1 MFQYRYILEPY
12 KDKGQKHQCPECGRR
27 SFVRYVDIESGEY
40 LGEMV
45 GRCDH
50 ENSCGYHL
58 SPSEYFKNSCRPAF
72 VKRYFFPRKDLEKR
86 KKPNKFST
94 ISDDAV
100 MATLGHYDRNNLF
113 IWLAETFS
121 SRLTLETARLYR
133 LGTSKYW
140 NGACVFWQIDIY
152 NRTRTGKIMLY
163 DRWTG
168 HRIKEPVARITWVHS
183 LKMFKDFRLQQCFF
197 GEHLLNLK
205 PHAIVGIVESEKTA
219 LICSMF
225 RNDMVWLAT
234 GGLNNLN
241 AERCRVLKGRK
252 VILFPDLG
260 AEEIWEKKAAEIP
273 ALAHARISLWLR
285 ERAGQEDIERG
296 LDLGDWVV
304 RYYGG

>member
-12 KDKGQKHQCPECGRR
+12 KDKGQKQICPECGRR

-58 SPSEYFKNSCRPAF
+58 SPSEYFKNYSRPAF
-72 VKRYFFPRKDLEKR
+72 TKRYFFPRKDLASK
-86 KKPNKFST
+86 KKPEKFSI
-94 ISDDAV
+94 ISDKAV
-100 MATLGHYDRNNLF
+100 IATVGHYNRNNLF
-113 IWLAETFS
+113 IWLAETFGS
-121 SRLTLETARLYR
+121 ILTHEVARLYR

-140 NGACVFWQIDIY
+140 NGACIFWQTDIN

-163 DRWTG
+163 DKRTG
-168 HRIKEPVARITWVHS
+168 HRIKEPIARISWVHTM
-183 LKMFKDFRLQQCFF
+183 KMFKDFRLQQCFF

-205 PHAIVGIVESEKTA
+205 RHAIVGIVESEKTA
-219 LICSMF
+219 MICSMF
-225 RNDMVWLAT
+225 RDDMVWLAT

-241 AERCRVLKGRK
+241 AERCQVLKGRK

-260 AEEIWEKKAAEIP
+260 AEDIWEKKAAEIP
-273 ALAHARISLWLR
+273 ELAHAQISLWLR

>member
-40 LGEMV
+40 LGERV

-58 SPSEYFKNSCRPAF
+58 SPSEYFKNSSRPAF
-72 VKRYFFPRKDLEKR
+72 TKRYFFPRKDLEKR
-86 KKPNKFST
+86 KKSDRFST
-94 ISDDAV
+94 INYESV
-100 MATLGHYDRNNLF
+100 MATVGHYDRNNLF
-113 IWLAETFS
+113 IWLAERFG
-121 SRLTLETARLYR
+121 SRLTLKTARLYR

-140 NGACVFWQIDIY
+140 NGACIFWQTDIY

-163 DRWTG
+163 DRWSG
-168 HRIKEPVARITWVHS
+168 YRIKEPVARITWVHS
-183 LKMFKDFRLQQCFF
+183 LKMFQDFRLQQCFF
-197 GEHLLNLK
+197 GEHLLNLM

-219 LICSMF
+219 MICSMF

-260 AEEIWEKKAAEIP
+260 AEEIWGKKAAEIP
-273 ALAHARISLWLR
+273 ELAHARISLWLR